1 MDNIRIFTVLNSF
14 TKPDPLINKSFM
26 RAFPAH
32 INKLTLRTGLTD
44 WQSLTKLKTGLQVK
58 LQMTDCFHYWN
69 RQVQH

>member
-14 TKPDPLINKSFM
+14 TKPDFLINKSFM

-32 INKLTLRTGLTD
+32 INKFTLRTSLTD

-58 LQMTDCFHYWN
+58 LQMTDCFNYWN

>member
-14 TKPDPLINKSFM
+14 KKPDPLINKSFM